1 MIKWTLITLF
11 LASVCYTHYRGKV
24 RHKWL
29 RQSTD
34 HSTFMAPINAFM
46 TLFSSLPDKPYHDVN
61 SYPELKKLAD
71 QWEVIRDEAVALQ
84 SEGGIKASAK
94 MDDAGFNSFFRRGWT
109 RFYLKWYGDSHPSAI
124 ARCPRTVEILDSIPC
139 IKAAM
144 FAQLPPGADL
154 GKHRDPYAGS
164 LRYHLGLVTP
174 NDDRCFINV
183 DGVDYSW
190 RDGEAVIFD
199 ETYIHWA
206 ANNSDKNRIILF
218 CDLERKM
225 KWGWAQAVNHW
236 FSNTVMSA
244 TAAPNDME
252 DRTGGVNRAFK
263 NIYAIRANGKKL
275 KAYNKPL
282 YYLVK
287 WSILLGIVAAI
298 ILI

>member
-1 MIKWTLITLF
+1 MKWTLISLF
-11 LASVCYTHYRGKV
+11 ICSVLYTHYRGKV

-46 TLFSSLPDKPYHDVN
+46 TLFSPLPDRPYHDLN
-61 SYPELKKLAD
+61 SYPEMKALAD

-84 SEGGIKASAK
+84 DKIKASDN

-109 RFYLKWYGDSHPSAI
+109 RFYLKWYGESHPSAMQS
-124 ARCPRTVEILDSIPC
+124 CPRTVAILDSIPI

-164 LRYHLGLVTP
+164 LRYHLGLATP
-174 NDDRCFINV
+174 NDDRCFIDV
-183 DGVDYSW
+183 DGVRYSW

-206 ANNSDKNRIILF
+206 ANESDKNRIILF

-225 KWGWAQAVNHW
+225 KWRWAQAFNQW
-236 FSNTVMSA
+236 FSRTVMAS
-244 TAAPNDME
+244 TAAPNDMQ
-252 DRTGGVNRAFK
+252 DRTGGLNRAFRH
-263 NIYAIRANGKKL
+263 IYAIRANGKKL
-275 KAYNKPL
+275 KARNKPL
-282 YYLVK
+282 YYIVK
-287 WSILLGIVAAI
+287 WSILLAIVGGILMI
-298 ILI
+298 

>member
-1 MIKWTLITLF
+1 MIKWSLIALF
-11 LASVCYTHYRGKV
+11 LSSVLYTHYRGKV

-29 RQSTD
+29 RQATD

-46 TLFSSLPDKPYHDVN
+46 ALFSKHPDQPYHDLQ
-61 SYPELKKLAD
+61 SYPELQPLAD
-71 QWEVIRDEAVALQ
+71 NWQIIRDEALALQ
-84 SEGGIKASAK
+84 GEIKASDK
-94 MDDAGFNSFFRRGWT
+94 FDDAGFNSFFRRGWT
-109 RFYLKWYGDSHPSAI
+109 RFYLKWYGDSHPSAVQ
-124 ARCPRTVEILDSIPC
+124 RCPRTTALLDSIPT

-190 RDGEAVIFD
+190 RDGQAVIFD

-218 CDLERKM
+218 CDLERRM
-225 KWGWAQAVNHW
+225 KWGWAQAINHW
-236 FSNTVMSA
+236 FANKVMAA
-244 TAAPNDME
+244 TAAPNDVG
-252 DRTGGVNRAFK
+252 DKTGGVNRAFK
-263 NIYAIRANGKKL
+263 YLYAIRAFFKRL
-275 KAYNKPL
+275 KSRSKFL
-282 YYLVK
+282 YYACK
-287 WSILLGIVAAI
+287 WLFVGGIVVG
-298 ILI
+298 ILML

>member
-1 MIKWTLITLF
+1 MIKWALIALF
-11 LASVCYTHYRGKV
+11 LCSVLYTHYRGKV

-46 TLFSSLPDKPYHDVN
+46 TLFSSLPDRPYHDLN
-61 SYPELKKLAD
+61 SYPEVQVLAE
-71 QWEVIRDEAVALQ
+71 QWEVIRDEALALQ
-84 SEGGIKASAK
+84 DKIKASDK

-109 RFYLKWYGDSHPSAI
+109 RFYLKWYGESHPSAI
-124 ARCPRTVEILDSIPC
+124 QNCPRTVAILDAIPT

-164 LRYHLGLVTP
+164 LRYHLGLTTP
-174 NDDRCFINV
+174 NDDRCFIDV
-183 DGVDYSW
+183 DGIKYSW

-206 ANNSDKNRIILF
+206 ANQSEQNRIILF

-225 KWGWAQAVNHW
+225 KWRWAQVVNQW
-236 FSNTVMSA
+236 FSRTVMAA
-244 TAAPNDME
+244 TAAPNDRQ

-263 NIYAIRANGKKL
+263 HIYAVRREGKKL
-275 KAYNKPL
+275 KTRNKPL

-287 WSILLGIVAAI
+287 WSILLALVAGI

>member
-1 MIKWTLITLF
+1 MCR
-11 LASVCYTHYRGKV
+11 S
-24 RHKWL
+24 
-29 RQSTD
+29 RQRETCRPFAL
-34 HSTFMAPINAFM
+34 HS
-46 TLFSSLPDKPYHDVN
+46 
-61 SYPELKKLAD
+61 
-71 QWEVIRDEAVALQ
+71 W
-84 SEGGIKASAK
+84 
-94 MDDAGFNSFFRRGWT
+94 
-109 RFYLKWYGDSHPSAI
+109 
-124 ARCPRTVEILDSIPC
+124 
-139 IKAAM
+139 
-144 FAQLPPGADL
+144 QLPPGADL

-183 DGVDYSW
+183 DGIDYSW

-225 KWGWAQAVNHW
+225 KWKWAQAVNHW

-282 YYLVK
+282 YL
-287 WSILLGIVAAI
+287 S
-298 ILI
+298 LIHI